1 MKGNILVIAEIKD
14 SELDNITWELLCKGR
29 SLADEW
35 ETELAVLVIG
45 SDIDHIV
52 HTLRSSEADIIMTAQ
67 HPELCFYNAGV
78 YTSLIS
84 EAARDYGATLILMGY
99 TYLGMETGPAV
110 TVRLVGSMVSNCTDL
125 SIENEK
131 ISMVR
136 SMFGGTLQGRVELQ
150 GPSPYVVSFEKG
162 ALTRGESRSGEGV
175 VKPISFDLE
184 RMKLRNKI
192 IEILKADVGT
202 VDITKS
208 KILVSV
214 GRGIG
219 GPDKIQLVRDLADA
233 LGGEVSCSR
242 PVADM
247 GWLPVS
253 RQVGISA
260 NNVAP
265 NLYLACGISGASQHV
280 TAIRDSHKIIAI
292 NKDPNAPI
300 FRVAD
305 YGIVGDL
312 FEVIPEIIS
321 LAKGIN

>member
-1 MKGNILVIAEIKD
+1 MFFVRFPPQWGIAPWFFSEIKEIETHIKAQAEQ
-14 SELDNITWELLCKGR
+14 SEKSASPAQVDRFRQLAAEKLYDDAQDFLEQYGIDPDEVFKGLEIFQIDNAPTI
-29 SLADEW
+29 DE
-35 ETELAVLVIG
+35 V
-45 SDIDHIV
+45 
-52 HTLRSSEADIIMTAQ
+52 
-67 HPELCFYNAGV
+67 
-78 YTSLIS
+78 
-84 EAARDYGATLILMGY
+84 AR
-99 TYLGMETGPAV
+99 
-110 TVRLVGSMVSNCTDL
+110 RQ
-125 SIENEK
+125 
-131 ISMVR
+131 
-136 SMFGGTLQGRVELQ
+136 FGQNRKAELQ
-150 GPSPYVVSFEKG
+150 KWIDEQ
-162 ALTRGESRSGEGV
+162 A
-175 VKPISFDLE
+175 ISFDLE

-219 GPDKIQLVRDLADA
+219 GPDKIQLIRDLADA

-305 YGIVGDL
+305 YGIAGDL

-321 LAKGIN
+321 LAKRIN